1 MPSNIS
7 SNANNTVEKGSP
19 QLPILFVVQKSDHVG
34 QENVIG
40 LLTTKEYT
48 ELCDSI
54 FKECL
59 LNNIFWLTQKCHEFP
74 LNQLMKHCYCSH
86 KILFTFFLK
95 RISFNHRNIL
105 QINKAFQAFYA
116 ADC

>member
-7 SNANNTVEKGSP
+7 SDANNTVEKGSS
-19 QLPILFVVQKSDHVG
+19 QLPILLVVQKSDHVG

-54 FKECL
+54 FHGVSVK
-59 LNNIFWLTQKCHEFP
+59 Q
-74 LNQLMKHCYCSH
+74 Y
-86 KILFTFFLK
+86 FLIHSEVSW
-95 RISFNHRNIL
+95 ISFESAHEAPVVQCHIKLPWKRE
-105 QINKAFQAFYA
+105 K
-116 ADC
+116 

>member
-1 MPSNIS
+1 MPKFKSSNIIKWPVLGEAWAINQTMPSNIS

-40 LLTTKEYT
+40 LLTTKEYA

-59 LNNIFWLTQKCHEFP
+59 FNNIFWITQKCYNFP
-74 LNQLMKHCYCSH
+74 LNQLMKC
-86 KILFTFFLK
+86 L
-95 RISFNHRNIL
+95 
-105 QINKAFQAFYA
+105 
-116 ADC
+116 

>member
-1 MPSNIS
+1 MPSDIS

-54 FKECL
+54 F
-59 LNNIFWLTQKCHEFP
+59 QGV
-74 LNQLMKHCYCSH
+74 SV
-86 KILFTFFLK
+86 
-95 RISFNHRNIL
+95 
-105 QINKAFQAFYA
+105 
-116 ADC
+116 